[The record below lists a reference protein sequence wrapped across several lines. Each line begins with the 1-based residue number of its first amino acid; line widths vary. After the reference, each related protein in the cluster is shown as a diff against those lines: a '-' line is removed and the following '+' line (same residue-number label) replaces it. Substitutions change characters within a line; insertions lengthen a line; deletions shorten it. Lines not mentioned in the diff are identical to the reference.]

1 MDVANSLQTTLLIL
15 YFVGQP
21 PADPKGISK
30 GELETKI
37 NWMLQSTSQI
47 ETRSP
52 EACRAIGNQ
61 LIERMDKVNTMTV
74 RAYCLCADG
83 SGAICKGTEEM
94 SKPRDRNDEKALS
107 DEQARKDEKATVE
120 VLGRPTGPQRR
131 GLPKN

>member
-1 MDVANSLQTTLLIL
+1 MDVADSLQTTLLIL

-21 PADPKGISK
+21 PVDPKGIPK
-30 GELETKI
+30 AELETKI
-37 NWMLQSTSQI
+37 TWTLQSTSQI

-83 SGAICKGTEEM
+83 SGTICKGTEEM
-94 SKPRDRNDEKALS
+94 SKGRDQEDKN
-107 DEQARKDEKATVE
+107 ARKNESATVE
-120 VLGRPTGPQRR
+120 VLGRTSGSQRR
-131 GLPKN
+131 GVPKN

>member
-1 MDVANSLQTTLLIL
+1 MDVADSLQTTLLIL

-21 PADPKGISK
+21 PVDPKGIPK
-30 GELETKI
+30 AELETKI
-37 NWMLQSTSQI
+37 NWTLQSTSQI

-83 SGAICKGTEEM
+83 SGTICKGTEEM
-94 SKPRDRNDEKALS
+94 SKGRDADDKSLS
-107 DEQARKDEKATVE
+107 LRKSESATVE
-120 VLGRPTGPQRR
+120 VLGRQRR
-131 GLPKN
+131 GAPKN

>member
-1 MDVANSLQTTLLIL
+1 MDAADALQTTLLIL

-21 PADPKGISK
+21 PADPKGIPK
-30 GELETKI
+30 AELETKI
-37 NWMLQSTSQI
+37 NWTLQSTSQI

-94 SKPRDRNDEKALS
+94 SKSRDQNDAKALR
-107 DEQARKDEKATVE
+107 DTEARKDERGTVE